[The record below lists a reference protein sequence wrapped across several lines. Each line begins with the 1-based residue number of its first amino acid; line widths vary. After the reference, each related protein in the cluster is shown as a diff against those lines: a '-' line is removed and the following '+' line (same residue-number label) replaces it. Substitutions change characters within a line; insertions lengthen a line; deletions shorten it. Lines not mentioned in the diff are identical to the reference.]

1 MYLCVFCFVFVFF
14 YSSMEQIFY
23 LRKIQTRKYRELTKL
38 RSNSFVDSMR
48 HFFVR
53 IIGALEFNYSNLP
66 AANLKKAAAVD
77 GIEKN

>member
-1 MYLCVFCFVFVFF
+1 
-14 YSSMEQIFY
+14 
-23 LRKIQTRKYRELTKL
+23 
-38 RSNSFVDSMR
+38 MR

-77 GIEKN
+77 GIEKNLKKKPRLLHRRRSRDQGNKTTKMKHQKKLQ

>member
-1 MYLCVFCFVFVFF
+1 
-14 YSSMEQIFY
+14 
-23 LRKIQTRKYRELTKL
+23 
-38 RSNSFVDSMR
+38 MR

-77 GIEKN
+77 GIEKNLKKSRAYYIAVAPGIKVTKQQK